1 MRIRHIVDIVERNYS
16 NLYIVMIDILNTMEN
31 NQNNNT
37 NDFMPT
43 KELGDLAKYASV
55 TAFGVKN
62 MRATVEKHTHLSHTT
77 IGEIFEGTWSVK
89 SDYIR
94 LLALCISR
102 IRPMKVKFK
111 NLPVTLLPNRDVL
124 ESLERGLEEDLA
136 LYTETIKVL
145 GRMPDIAS
153 KKPNSYSV
161 ARSGKSSKSGKSGK
175 RTRITLYKG
184 EDFRASSLYR
194 QISAQNSSIYNN
206 GSCSS
211 DFEYGLTDT

>member
-1 MRIRHIVDIVERNYS
+1 M
-16 NLYIVMIDILNTMEN
+16 MNTLED

-62 MRATVEKHTHLSHTT
+62 MRATAEKHTHLSHTT
-77 IGEIFEGTWSVK
+77 IGEIFEGTWTVK

-136 LYTETIKVL
+136 LYIETIKVL

-161 ARSGKSSKSGKSGK
+161 ARSGKSSKSSKSGK

-206 GSCSS
+206 GPCSS